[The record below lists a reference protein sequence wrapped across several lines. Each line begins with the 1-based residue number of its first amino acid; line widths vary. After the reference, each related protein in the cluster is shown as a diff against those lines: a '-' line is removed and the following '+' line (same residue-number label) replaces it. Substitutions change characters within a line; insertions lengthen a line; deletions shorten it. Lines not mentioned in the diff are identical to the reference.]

1 MKIETIYDSRD
12 NYKKIKKIIITQHGI
27 VYEITSDF
35 KGLRIKNDT
44 DDLRVLFPKSENEII
59 IS

>member
-1 MKIETIYDSRD
+1 MKIETVYKSRD
-12 NYKKIKKIIITQHGI
+12 NYKKIEKIIITQHDI
-27 VYEITSDF
+27 IYEITSDF

-44 DDLRVLFPKSENEII
+44 DDIKIFPKSENEII